1 MPTVVPPPVPAPKPI
16 IPPEQQEVKL
26 TLEPNMGAYP
36 PSKERERGRP
46 RERERERER
55 PAEPQIVRRLDVNP
69 ELDLQF
75 SGREKERGNR

>member
-1 MPTVVPPPVPAPKPI
+1 
-16 IPPEQQEVKL
+16 
-26 TLEPNMGAYP
+26 MGAYP